1 MTATIIDGNAISAS
15 IRESIH
21 AKVGLLQQAGK
32 RPPGLAIILVGT
44 DAASHVYVRG
54 KRRDCAQVGFK
65 LDARYP
71 DADISQDE
79 LLAMISEL
87 NEDRSI
93 DGILVQLPLPE
104 HIDNLAI
111 IEAIHPNKDVDGFHP
126 YNVGRLVLRHPGLRP
141 CTPMGVMKLIEHTGV
156 SIRGRDATVIGVS
169 NHVGRPMA
177 LELLLAGCTVA
188 ATHKFTAN
196 TQKHVEG
203 ADIVVS
209 AVGIPGLIKGEW
221 IKPGAIVIDIGITRG
236 ENGKLHGDVE
246 FDSASLR
253 AGWITPVPGGVGPM
267 TRVSMLENTLYAME
281 TFHS

>member
-1 MTATIIDGNAISAS
+1 MTATIIDGNAVSAT
-15 IRESIH
+15 IRAEIQT
-21 AKVGLLQQAGK
+21 KVEQLVQAGK
-32 RPPGLAIILVGT
+32 RPPGLAIILVGS
-44 DAASHVYVRG
+44 DEASHVYVRG

-65 LDARYP
+65 LDTRYP
-71 DADISQDE
+71 DADISQEE

-87 NEDRSI
+87 NEEPSI
-93 DGILVQLPLPE
+93 DGILVQLPLPK

-141 CTPMGVMKLIEHTGV
+141 CTPMGVMRLIKHTGV
-156 SIRGRDATVIGVS
+156 EVLGLDATVIGVS

-188 ATHKFTAN
+188 ATHKFTSN
-196 TQKHVEG
+196 TQRHVEG

-236 ENGKLHGDVE
+236 ENGKLHGDIE
-246 FDSASLR
+246 FEAAAQR

-267 TRVSMLENTLYAME
+267 TRVSMLQNTLYAME